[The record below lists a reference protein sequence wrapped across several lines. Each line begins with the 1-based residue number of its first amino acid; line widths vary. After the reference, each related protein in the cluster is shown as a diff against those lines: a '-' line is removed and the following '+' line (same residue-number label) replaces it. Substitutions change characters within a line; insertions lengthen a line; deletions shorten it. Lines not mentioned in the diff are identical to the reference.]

1 MLGEHGLNWDR
12 LIARSPEEHER
23 RGIDVRVQTEVT
35 AIDID
40 RREVHW
46 RDLANGGEGVEG
58 FDRLVYATGA
68 GARRPAIEG
77 LEHGCFLYSPWQAIA
92 LGERLPAVR
101 RAVVAGGGY
110 IGLEMAEALRRRGAE
125 TTLITRAP
133 QVMRPLDGDMA
144 AHVEAALVA
153 EGVDVRTNTELLA
166 IEPRGDGY
174 TAITSAG
181 EIATDVVVV
190 GLGSVPNADLAETAG
205 IALGETGAVEVD
217 HAQQTSVEGIYAA
230 GDCAESWH
238 RVMERWVN
246 YHLGTI
252 ANKAG
257 RVAGLNVCGRE
268 ASFPGVVGTA
278 ITRICGAEVARTGLS
293 EREAALIGMEVR
305 GQIVE
310 TSTRAGYMDD
320 AGTMWTKLTV
330 DALSGRIVGGQI
342 VGAAGAGKR
351 IDTVATAIT
360 AGMSLQDLV
369 DLDLA
374 YAPPF
379 SPVWDPVQTA
389 GRVLL

>member
-1 MLGEHGLNWDR
+1 VLGEHELTWDR

-23 RGIDVRVQTEVT
+23 RGIDVRLQTEVT
-35 AIDID
+35 AIDVD
-40 RREVHW
+40 RREVQW
-46 RDLANGGEGVEG
+46 RDLASGREGIEG

-77 LEHGCFLYSPWQAIA
+77 LEHGCFLYSPEQAKA

-125 TTLITRAP
+125 TVLVTRAP
-133 QVMRPLDGDMA
+133 QVMRPLDPDIA
-144 AHVEAALVA
+144 AHVEAALVS
-153 EGVDVRTNTELLA
+153 EGVEVRTNTELLA
-166 IEPRGDGY
+166 IEQRGDAY

-181 EIATDVVVV
+181 EIVTDMVVI
-190 GLGSVPNADLAETAG
+190 GLGSVPNAELAEAAG
-205 IALGETGAVEVD
+205 IALGETGAVAVN
-217 HAQQTSVEGIYAA
+217 HAQRTNIEGIYAA

-293 EREAALIGMEVR
+293 EREAALIGMEVKGR
-305 GQIVE
+305 VVE
-310 TSTRAGYMDD
+310 TSTRAGYMED
-320 AGTMWTKLTV
+320 AGTMWTKLIV
-330 DALSGRIVGGQI
+330 EASSGRVGGGQI
-342 VGAAGAGKR
+342 VGDAGSGKR
-351 IDTVATAIT
+351 IDTVATAVT
-360 AGMSLQDLV
+360 AGMTVQDIV
-369 DLDLA
+369 DLDLS